1 MSEEE
6 YKEYKENK
14 KRIYEI
20 ERVISEKDAPI
31 ENEFSGVDFI
41 FGEGSITKSV
51 TVYYFYSEDGLS
63 VKVDRKTY
71 FSKKVGD
78 VYVGNGIK
86 TYVVNLKTKTN
97 GIQRNDYR
105 MRGDARRI
113 TMRNPSR
120 FE

>member
-1 MSEEE
+1 MNFNIFKNKKIMDIKKLIIVLLGFVLYSCMSEEE

-78 VYVGNGIK
+78 VYVGEWN
-86 TYVVNLKTKTN
+86 
-97 GIQRNDYR
+97 
-105 MRGDARRI
+105 
-113 TMRNPSR
+113 
-120 FE
+120 